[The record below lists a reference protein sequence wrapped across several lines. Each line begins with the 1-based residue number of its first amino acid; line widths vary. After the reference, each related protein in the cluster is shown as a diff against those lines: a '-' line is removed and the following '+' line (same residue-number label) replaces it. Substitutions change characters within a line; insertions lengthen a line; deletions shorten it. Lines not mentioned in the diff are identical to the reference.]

1 MKVFEAKERQGRY
14 LRDVRLGRSTAPSSS
29 AAAGLGS
36 EGRRHEGSQSVPL
49 FPEKL
54 STVKNRTA
62 HNCFFNLDFANAV
75 WIDGQNVL

>member
-1 MKVFEAKERQGRY
+1 MAISQILTQTAEVASWFFTAQG
-14 LRDVRLGRSTAPSSS
+14 SSVI
-29 AAAGLGS
+29 AGLGS
-36 EGRRHEGSQSVPL
+36 EGRRHQGSHSVPQ

>member
-1 MKVFEAKERQGRY
+1 MSQILTQKAEVASCFFTAQG
-14 LRDVRLGRSTAPSSS
+14 SS
-29 AAAGLGS
+29 AVTGLSS
-36 EGRRHEGSQSVPL
+36 EGRRHQGSKSVPL

-75 WIDGQNVL
+75 RIDGQNVL

>member
-1 MKVFEAKERQGRY
+1 MSQILTQMAEVASCF
-14 LRDVRLGRSTAPSSS
+14 LTALKSS
-29 AAAGLGS
+29 AGAGLCS
-36 EGRRHEGSQSVPL
+36 EGRRHQGSKIVPL

>member
-1 MKVFEAKERQGRY
+1 VKY
-14 LRDVRLGRSTAPSSS
+14 HLHWSTDPGSS

-62 HNCFFNLDFANAV
+62 HNCFLNLDFANAV